1 MHVKLNLLGKNID
14 VDIYKNLIKQ
24 LNKDLILGNVDLD
37 INKTDSPNE
46 LVLKLTGLIKNLIQ
60 NEYQTFSQFLY
71 TLDIS
76 ENKIQSLT
84 ETNLDKL
91 APQVVKLI
99 LERLLQKVIFKQQF
113 KNL

>member
-1 MHVKLNLLGKNID
+1 LNVKLNLLEKKID
-14 VDIYKNLIKQ
+14 IDIYKNLIKQ
-24 LNKDLILGNVDLD
+24 LNKDLILGGIDLK
-37 INKTDSPNE
+37 INESISPNE
-46 LVLKLTGLIKNLIQ
+46 LVSTLAGLIKNLIQ

-91 APQVVKLI
+91 TPQVVKLI
-99 LERLLQKVIFKQQF
+99 LERLLQKVIFKKQF